1 MLWAIA
7 SCKSAAPWHAPFQY
21 VSSWHPQIEG
31 GAPVEFR
38 AAVPT
43 GPTHRF
49 RFLVFGDMGESE
61 HREAKSPG

>member
-1 MLWAIA
+1 MPI
-7 SCKSAAPWHAPFQY
+7 
-21 VSSWHPQIEG
+21 
-31 GAPVEFR
+31 EFR

-61 HREAKSPG
+61 HREAKSPGWVAVMLLSVGL